1 MKKINKM
8 KEKFPIGS
16 IVKHKACSLIY
27 EIVDYRYQKGYKN
40 SSGVL
45 QEEFV
50 SLKVL
55 YYPPEEIGKVH
66 EFYMSYLNELRLS
79 DRNYLEELINKRK
92 EKDVK
97 MKNEII
103 EIKNNQPELIYG
115 VGLCEYIDL
124 EKSIKNL
131 DSAVKNL
138 AISFMEVGKY
148 LKEVKEH
155 SKFKELGFES
165 IYELTEL
172 KYGFSKTTTKNFIS
186 VFEKFGSPDAY
197 QYIKTE
203 YRDYNF
209 SQLVELVS
217 EKENIDDYSPLQTV
231 KEIRLTKLSKNVES
245 DKTKVDDWFNKEVF
259 EGLKKKYKNCS
270 ITIDTSGW
278 INVKYKKQKLGIYI
292 RDDYLVGFY
301 DCSYIKGF
309 KNKETIM
316 SFKLI
321 CMEIDRYIR
330 AVDKEIAEEE
340 VSKKETI
347 TTTTIVHE
355 VKSSP
360 ISDHLEE
367 SEDEYN
373 PEEDPDINQD
383 VPEEAVVEVIDVPAK
398 VQKLKN
404 NKARE
409 EFIKNEDNYSLL
421 YDLKEV
427 NARIYQHKEISYI
440 YEIKYYGKFYGNDE
454 YKWRHASYHMIKP
467 SSSNSFGYCLFNYSE
482 AAVSIIVEHLKD
494 IKY

>member
-1 MKKINKM
+1 
-8 KEKFPIGS
+8 
-16 IVKHKACSLIY
+16 
-27 EIVDYRYQKGYKN
+27 
-40 SSGVL
+40 
-45 QEEFV
+45 
-50 SLKVL
+50 
-55 YYPPEEIGKVH
+55 
-66 EFYMSYLNELRLS
+66 
-79 DRNYLEELINKRK
+79 
-92 EKDVK
+92 

-124 EKSIKNL
+124 ENAVNLLDEAVTNMSKNF
-131 DSAVKNL
+131 
-138 AISFMEVGKY
+138 ITIGKR
-148 LKEVKEH
+148 LKELKEH
-155 SKFKELGFES
+155 AKFKELGFES
-165 IYELTEL
+165 IYELTEV
-172 KYGFSKTTTKNFIS
+172 KYGFSKTSTKNYIS
-186 VFEKFGSPDAY
+186 VYERFGDKDGWTAINSKY
-197 QYIKTE
+197 KN
-203 YRDYNF
+203 YNF
-209 SQLVELVS
+209 SQLVELIP
-217 EKENIDDYSPLQTV
+217 EQENIDDYSPVQTV

-245 DKTKVDDWFNKEVF
+245 DKTKVDDWFKKEVF

-278 INVKYKKQKLGIYI
+278 INLKYKKQKLMIYI
-292 RDDYLVGFY
+292 RHDYLVRFSDY
-301 DCSYIKGF
+301 SYIKGF
-309 KNKETIM
+309 KDKETIM

-330 AVDKEIAEEE
+330 AVDKKIAEEE
-340 VSKKETI
+340 TSKIETI

-360 ISDHLEE
+360 TSDHLEE

-383 VPEEAVVEVIDVPAK
+383 VPEEVLVEVIDVPAK

-440 YEIKYYGKFYGNDE
+440 YEIQYYGSYYASEEK
-454 YKWRHASYHMIKP
+454 KWRHACYHMINP
-467 SSSNSFGYCLFNYSE
+467 QHINNFGYALFRNSE
-482 AAVSIIVEHLKD
+482 CAVSVIVEHLKD

>member
-27 EIVDYRYQKGYKN
+27 EIVDYRYQEGYKN
-40 SSGVL
+40 TSGVL

-55 YYPPEEIGKVH
+55 YYPLEEIGKVH
-66 EFYMSYLNELRLS
+66 EFYMSYLNEFKMS

-124 EKSIKNL
+124 EKSINNL

-138 AISFMEVGKY
+138 ATNFMKVGKY

-155 SKFKELGFES
+155 AKFQELGFES
-165 IYELTEL
+165 IYELTEVN
-172 KYGFSKTTTKNFIS
+172 YGFSKTTTKNFIS
-186 VFEKFGSPDAY
+186 VYEKFGDMDTYNLISNKY
-197 QYIKTE
+197 QG
-203 YRDYNF
+203 YNF
-209 SQLVELVS
+209 SKLVELVS

-231 KEIRLTKLSKNVES
+231 KEIRLTKLSKNLES
-245 DKTKVDDWFNKEVF
+245 DKTKIYDWFKNDLFVA
-259 EGLKKKYKNCS
+259 LKKKYKNCS
-270 ITIDTSGW
+270 LSIDNSYW
-278 INVKYKKQKLGIYI
+278 IKLKYQKNELRIYI
-292 RDDYLVGFY
+292 QYNFLVKFINY
-301 DCSYIKGF
+301 SFVKGF
-309 KNKETIM
+309 NSKETIL
-316 SFKLI
+316 SYKLI

-330 AVDKEIAEEE
+330 AVDKQIAEEA
-340 VSKKETI
+340 SKKETI

-383 VPEEAVVEVIDVPAK
+383 VPEEVVVEVIDVPAK

-409 EFIKNEDNYSLL
+409 EFIKNENNYSLL

-482 AAVSIIVEHLKD
+482 AAVSVIVEHLKD

>member
-1 MKKINKM
+1 
-8 KEKFPIGS
+8 
-16 IVKHKACSLIY
+16 
-27 EIVDYRYQKGYKN
+27 
-40 SSGVL
+40 
-45 QEEFV
+45 
-50 SLKVL
+50 
-55 YYPPEEIGKVH
+55 
-66 EFYMSYLNELRLS
+66 
-79 DRNYLEELINKRK
+79 
-92 EKDVK
+92 

-103 EIKNNQPELIYG
+103 EIENNQPELIYG

-124 EKSIKNL
+124 EKSINNL

-138 AISFMEVGKY
+138 AIKFMEVGKY

-155 SKFKELGFES
+155 AKFKELGFES

-186 VFEKFGSPDAY
+186 VFEKFGNPDGY

-217 EKENIDDYSPLQTV
+217 EKENLDDYSPFQTV

-245 DKTKVDDWFNKEVF
+245 DKTKVDNWFNKEVF

-270 ITIDTSGW
+270 IAIDTGC
-278 INVKYKKQKLGIYI
+278 INLKYKKQKLMIYI
-292 RDDYLVGFY
+292 RHDYLVRFS
-301 DCSYIKGF
+301 DHSFIKGF
-309 KNKETIM
+309 KDKETIL
-316 SFKLI
+316 SYKLI
-321 CMEIDRYIR
+321 CIEIDRYIR
-330 AVDKEIAEEE
+330 AVDKEISEEE
-340 VSKKETI
+340 ASKKETI

-383 VPEEAVVEVIDVPAK
+383 VPEEVVVEVIDVPAK

-440 YEIKYYGKFYGNDE
+440 YEIQYYGSFYASE
-454 YKWRHASYHMIKP
+454 EKKWRHACYHMINP
-467 SSSNSFGYCLFNYSE
+467 QHVNNFGYALFRNSE
-482 AAVSIIVEHLKD
+482 CAVSVIVEHLKD

>member
-1 MKKINKM
+1 M
-8 KEKFPIGS
+8 
-16 IVKHKACSLIY
+16 
-27 EIVDYRYQKGYKN
+27 
-40 SSGVL
+40 
-45 QEEFV
+45 
-50 SLKVL
+50 
-55 YYPPEEIGKVH
+55 
-66 EFYMSYLNELRLS
+66 ELAYV
-79 DRNYLEELINKRK
+79 N
-92 EKDVK
+92 
-97 MKNEII
+97 
-103 EIKNNQPELIYG
+103 
-115 VGLCEYIDL
+115 
-124 EKSIKNL
+124 NL
-131 DSAVKNL
+131 DSAVKDL
-138 AISFMEVGKY
+138 AIKFMEVGKY

-155 SKFKELGFES
+155 AKFKELGFES

-292 RDDYLVGFY
+292 RDDYLVRFY

-330 AVDKEIAEEE
+330 AVDKEIAEEA
-340 VSKKETI
+340 SKKETI

-367 SEDEYN
+367 LEDEYN
-373 PEEDPDINQD
+373 PEEDSDINQD
-383 VPEEAVVEVIDVPAK
+383 VPEEVVVEVVDVPVRK
-398 VQKLKN
+398 QLLKN
-404 NKARE
+404 NKQRE

-440 YEIKYYGKFYGNDE
+440 YEIQYYGSYYASEEK
-454 YKWRHASYHMIKP
+454 KWRHACYHMINP
-467 SSSNSFGYCLFNYSE
+467 QHVIDFGYALFRNSE
-482 AAVSIIVEHLKD
+482 CAVSVLVEHLKD

>member
-1 MKKINKM
+1 
-8 KEKFPIGS
+8 
-16 IVKHKACSLIY
+16 
-27 EIVDYRYQKGYKN
+27 
-40 SSGVL
+40 
-45 QEEFV
+45 
-50 SLKVL
+50 
-55 YYPPEEIGKVH
+55 
-66 EFYMSYLNELRLS
+66 
-79 DRNYLEELINKRK
+79 
-92 EKDVK
+92 

-124 EKSIKNL
+124 EKSINNL

-138 AISFMEVGKY
+138 ATNFMKVGKY

-155 SKFKELGFES
+155 AKFQELGFES
-165 IYELTEL
+165 IYELTEVN
-172 KYGFSKTTTKNFIS
+172 YGFSKTTTKNFIS
-186 VFEKFGSPDAY
+186 VYDKFGDPDEY
-197 QYIKTE
+197 QLIKNKYKE
-203 YRDYNF
+203 YNF

-217 EKENIDDYSPLQTV
+217 EKENMDDYSPLQTV
-231 KEIRLTKLSKNVES
+231 KEIRLTKFTKNIES
-245 DKTKVDDWFNKEVF
+245 DRSKIDKWFEEDLFVA
-259 EGLKKKYKNCS
+259 LKKKYKNCS
-270 ITIDTSGW
+270 LSIDTGKF
-278 INVKYKKQKLGIYI
+278 ITLIYKKKKLKLYI
-292 RDDYLVGFY
+292 QYDYLVRFSDY
-301 DCSYIKGF
+301 SIIRGF
-309 KNKETIM
+309 KDKETIL
-316 SFKLI
+316 SYKLI

-340 VSKKETI
+340 ASKKETI

-360 ISDHLEE
+360 TSDHLEE

-383 VPEEAVVEVIDVPAK
+383 VPEEVVVEVIDVPAK

-427 NARIYQHKEISYI
+427 NARIYQHKEIFYI
-440 YEIKYYGKFYGNDE
+440 YEIKFFGKTYAEDE
-454 YKWRHASYHMIKP
+454 NKWRHASYHLINPKT
-467 SSSNSFGYCLFNYSE
+467 SKNFGYSLFHYSE
-482 AAVSIIVEHLKD
+482 AAVSVIVEYLKD